1 MATAFI
7 RTIVL
12 YFLIMVG
19 LRLLGKRQIGELE
32 PIELVLTLLISDLAA
47 VPMQDFG
54 IPLLNGVIPI
64 VTLLLLSMLLSW
76 GSVRSIRLR
85 RLICGS
91 PTALILDGKVQQ
103 DAMRHNRFTLDELI
117 EELRSQGVTDL
128 TSVKYAVLETDG
140 QLSVLLY
147 PDEQPATPKQLES
160 PSRTTPF
167 SRTSSSMT
175 GGYWAKTSRS
185 RVWMPRGSTKPCARR
200 ATTPR
205 RRFFCSRS
213 TARAKF
219 CASERTVP
227 NEAIFLD
234 PVLPAARA
242 LWRGALECR
251 RRRRLSYRLVR
262 SARQI
267 AGHRAGGE
275 LGQRAR

>member
-64 VTLLLLSMLLSW
+64 MTLLSL
-76 GSVRSIRLR
+76 GRI
-85 RLICGS
+85 
-91 PTALILDGKVQQ
+91 AQQ
-103 DAMRHNRFTLDELI
+103 AMHRNRFTLDELI

-147 PDEQPATPKQLES
+147 PDEQPATPKQLGKPVKDDTFLPHIFINDGQVMGENLS
-160 PSRTTPF
+160 LAGLDAAWLDKTVRAQGYHAPS
-167 SRTSSSMT
+167 
-175 GGYWAKTSRS
+175 
-185 RVWMPRGSTKPCARR
+185 
-200 ATTPR
+200 
-205 RRFFCSRS
+205 
-213 TARAKF
+213 
-219 CASERTVP
+219 E
-227 NEAIFLD
+227 IFLLSLD
-234 PVLPAARA
+234 
-242 LWRGALECR
+242 GAGKILCIGKD
-251 RRRRLSYRLVR
+251 
-262 SARQI
+262 SAK
-267 AGHRAGGE
+267 
-275 LGQRAR
+275 

>member
-12 YFLIMVG
+12 YFLIMIG

-64 VTLLLLSMLLSW
+64 VTLLSLSMLLSW

-117 EELRSQGVTDL
+117 EELGAKQIPCLRVYNKSDL
-128 TSVKYAVLETDG
+128 YFGDIRPRGEDSVNI
-140 QLSVLLY
+140 S
-147 PDEQPATPKQLES
+147 
-160 PSRTTPF
+160 
-167 SRTSSSMT
+167 
-175 GGYWAKTSRS
+175 AKTGEGVNELLARIDKLLDKGTR
-185 RVWMPRGSTKPCARR
+185 RVTIHLPYDKGGLLDMLYREAKVESVEYGETIDIAAVCVPRVIGQVKDYI
-200 ATTPR
+200 
-205 RRFFCSRS
+205 
-213 TARAKF
+213 
-219 CASERTVP
+219 E
-227 NEAIFLD
+227 
-234 PVLPAARA
+234 
-242 LWRGALECR
+242 G
-251 RRRRLSYRLVR
+251 YR
-262 SARQI
+262 
-267 AGHRAGGE
+267 E
-275 LGQRAR
+275 PKEDWEE